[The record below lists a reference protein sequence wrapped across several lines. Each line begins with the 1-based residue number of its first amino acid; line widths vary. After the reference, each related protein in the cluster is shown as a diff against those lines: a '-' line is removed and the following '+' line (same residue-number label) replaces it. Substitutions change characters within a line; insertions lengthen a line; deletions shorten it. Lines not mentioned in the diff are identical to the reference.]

1 MNARRLVAIT
11 IAIGPLLTTA
21 CGDDDT
27 ITVNVMAASSLSGAF
42 ADIEVAFERAN
53 PNIDVVVITASS
65 SALAGQIVDGADVD
79 VFASADETQFSRAAE
94 AVAFDPARI
103 LATNSLVIIVPP
115 GNPRGVEGL
124 ADLARDDVLVATATE
139 DVPIREYTDRL
150 LEAAGVIANF
160 VTFEANVSGIVTKVS
175 TGSADAGI
183 VYASDLVGAD
193 VEAVEIPA
201 DANLVA
207 RYPIAATANSRHI
220 DDARRF
226 VDFTLG
232 DDGLALLAAR
242 GFGPP

>member
-1 MNARRLVAIT
+1 MRSRLVAT
-11 IAIGPLLTTA
+11 LLVALGPIVIPA
-21 CGDDDT
+21 CGDDT
-27 ITVNVMAASSLSGAF
+27 TTLRVMAASSLSGAF
-42 ADIEVAFERAN
+42 ADMETAFEREN
-53 PNIDVVVITASS
+53 PNVDVVVITASS

-79 VFASADETQFSRAAE
+79 VFASADQTQFSRAAE

-103 LATNSLVIIVPP
+103 LASNSLVIIVPP

-124 ADLARDDVLVATATE
+124 ADLARDDVLVATAAE